1 MPIKKDKG
9 PRSSISAEAFGTF
22 NKKENFKP
30 IIIPKNDQVKQKIK
44 NTLERSF
51 MFSSLDENEK
61 NIIVD
66 AMQERKIEKKGAVV
80 IK

>member
-30 IIIPKNDQVKQKIK
+30 RIIPKSDHVKQKIK
-44 NTLERSF
+44 SNLERSF
-51 MFSSLDENEK
+51 MFSSLDEMEK

-66 AMQERKIEKKGAVV
+66 AMQERRIEKKGDVV

>member
-30 IIIPKNDQVKQKIK
+30 IIIPKKWLGQI
-44 NTLERSF
+44 
-51 MFSSLDENEK
+51 ENK
-61 NIIVD
+61 KYS
-66 AMQERKIEKKGAVV
+66 RKIFYVFKFGWKWKKYYCRCYARKKNRKKGRCSN
-80 IK
+80 

>member
-30 IIIPKNDQVKQKIK
+30 IIIPKND
-44 NTLERSF
+44 
-51 MFSSLDENEK
+51 
-61 NIIVD
+61 
-66 AMQERKIEKKGAVV
+66 
-80 IK
+80 

>member
-66 AMQERKIEKKGAVV
+66 AMQEIKIEKKGDVV

>member
-30 IIIPKNDQVKQKIK
+30 RIIPKSDHVK
-44 NTLERSF
+44 
-51 MFSSLDENEK
+51 
-61 NIIVD
+61 
-66 AMQERKIEKKGAVV
+66 
-80 IK
+80 

>member
-30 IIIPKNDQVKQKIK
+30 IIITKNDQVKYKIK

-66 AMQERKIEKKGAVV
+66 AMQERKIEKKGDVV